1 MVKPE
6 ETHTRS
12 VIKGITWRILA
23 SISTLVLSYV
33 LTGNIVFAGV
43 ISIADTIIKFLEYF
57 LHERI
62 WSYIPWGYKHL
73 QDKIVD
79 LDRSEIKISQ

>member
-23 SISTLVLSYV
+23 SISTLVLAYV
-33 LTGNIVFAGV
+33 LTGNIVFSGV
-43 ISIADTIIKFLEYF
+43 ISISDTIIKFLEYF

-62 WSYIPWGYKHL
+62 WSYIPWGYKRHS
-73 QDKIVD
+73 DKIGDLNEPHVD
-79 LDRSEIKISQ
+79 IRQ